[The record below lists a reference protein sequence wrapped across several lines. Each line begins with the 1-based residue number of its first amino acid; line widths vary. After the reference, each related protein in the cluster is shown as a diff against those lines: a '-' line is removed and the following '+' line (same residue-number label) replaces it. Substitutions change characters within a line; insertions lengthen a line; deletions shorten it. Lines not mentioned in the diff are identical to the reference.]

1 MLKNNKKEKECML
14 NFSKKNKRLIIFNLV
29 IILATFLFSLSIL
42 GQEVNKVLIDQKG
55 NEVIV
60 PENVERVVT
69 PYPIATNIIYT
80 IGGQGKLVGIDNNSP
95 DDLWLQRIDAR
106 IGEITKVGMPWSV
119 NIEEII
125 ALGPDVVIG
134 VFGEVKEKLNEVGIP
149 VIELDLGS
157 GSDIEFA
164 IRLIGNCMGLVEK
177 ANDLAIFYQEKMKL
191 IEDQVRSIPEDQKV
205 RVMNVGR
212 DSIYTA
218 AIGGCYQDRL
228 INSAG
233 GVNVAGDLIGDGWF
247 TQVSIEQI
255 LSWNPQ
261 VIFVPP
267 YLREGSVGEIINN
280 PKWENIE
287 AVKTKRVFIV
297 PKGVATWDTPEPES
311 FLAPIWMAQIFYPEQ
326 FSNINIKKEIKD
338 FYKNYYE
345 ISLNDEEIEK
355 ILSPKN

>member
-1 MLKNNKKEKECML
+1 ML
-14 NFSKKNKRLIIFNLV
+14 NISKKKKKIIIVNLV
-29 IILATFLFSLSIL
+29 TILLISLFSLNIL
-42 GQEVNKVLIDQKG
+42 GQEENKILIDQRG
-55 NEVIV
+55 NEVTV
-60 PENVERVVT
+60 SENVERVVT

-80 IGGQGKLVGIDNNSP
+80 IGGQAKLVGIDNNSP
-95 DDLWLQRIDAR
+95 EDPWLQRIDAG

-119 NIEEII
+119 NIEEIV
-125 ALGPDVVIG
+125 ALDPDVVIG

-157 GSDIEFA
+157 GSDIESA
-164 IRLIGNCMGLVEK
+164 IRLIGNCLGLEEK
-177 ANDLAIFYQEKMKL
+177 ANILALFYQEKMKL
-191 IEDQVRSIPEDQKV
+191 IEEQVQSIPENEKI

-233 GVNVAGDLIGDGWF
+233 GINVAGNLIGDGWF

-267 YLREGSVGEIINN
+267 YIREGSVEEIINN
-280 PKWENIE
+280 PKWKNIE
-287 AVKTKRVFIV
+287 AVKTNMVFTV

-311 FLAPIWMAQIFYPEQ
+311 FLAPVWMAQIFYPED
-326 FSNINIKKEIKD
+326 FSNIDIRKEIKN

-345 ISLNDEEIEK
+345 LSISDEEVEQ
-355 ILSPKN
+355 ILNPKS

>member
-1 MLKNNKKEKECML
+1 MLNLSKNNKK
-14 NFSKKNKRLIIFNLV
+14 LIIINLAA
-29 IILATFLFSLSIL
+29 ILLISLFSLNIL
-42 GQEVNKVLIDQKG
+42 GQEENKVLIDQKG

-95 DDLWLQRIDAR
+95 DDPWLQRIDAR

-119 NIEEII
+119 NIEEIV
-125 ALGPDVVIG
+125 ALNPDVVIG
-134 VFGEVKEKLNEVGIP
+134 VFGEVKDKLNEVGIP

-157 GSDIEFA
+157 GSDIESA
-164 IRLIGNCMGLVEK
+164 IRLIGICLGLEEK
-177 ANDLAIFYQEKMKL
+177 ANNLAFFYQEKMKL
-191 IEDQVRSIPEDQKV
+191 IEKQVQSIPENQKV
-205 RVMNVGR
+205 RVMSVGR

-233 GVNVAGDLIGDGWF
+233 GVNVAGDLVGDGWF

-267 YLREGSVGEIINN
+267 YLREGSAEEIMNN

-287 AVKTKRVFIV
+287 AVKTKMVFTV

-311 FLAPIWMAQIFYPEQ
+311 FLAPIWMAQIFYPEH
-326 FSNINIKKEIKD
+326 FSNIDIRKEIKD

-345 ISLNDEEIEK
+345 LNISDEEVEQ
-355 ILSPKN
+355 ILNPKN